1 MVVFPSTTESI
12 SCLIAFDAFFLASE
26 IIGFSST
33 ISGLVSIPG
42 LLPSSNEPSKGL
54 SPPLSPPPS
63 TSPPLSSSPS
73 SVSAKPSE
81 SSESS
86 EAVSSVEIKFL
97 RISFFH
103 FLRSSALSANE
114 TGASALLLSILCVSI
129 PRADRNFSFPT
140 ITEPCLERLIQV

>member
-1 MVVFPSTTESI
+1 MVVLPSETESI
-12 SCLIAFDAFFLASE
+12 SFLIAFFAFFLAFE

-63 TSPPLSSSPS
+63 SPPSLSSSPS
-73 SVSAKPSE
+73 SVSSE
-81 SSESS
+81 SSEV
-86 EAVSSVEIKFL
+86 VSSVETKFL
-97 RISFFH
+97 RISRFH

-140 ITEPCLERLIQV
+140 ITDPCLERLIHV